1 MIVRVLAVTLVLLA
15 LLIVALDAF
24 AARRGN
30 RQLWGAIAY
39 NSKLGTYGYAIDR
52 KTKRDAESDAF
63 TTCGSGC
70 DFIKT
75 FRDACGV
82 VAAGGKKVTWETGAS
97 REIAE
102 TKALRKCGEVC
113 TVKVWACTS
122 EK

>member
-1 MIVRVLAVTLVLLA
+1 VRKIAAALA
-15 LLIVALDAF
+15 LLAFSALTLDAG
-24 AARRGN
+24 AARNGK

-39 NSKLGTYGYAIDR
+39 NSKTGAYGYAIDQR
-52 KTKRDAESDAF
+52 TKRDAETAAF
-63 TTCGSGC
+63 NQCGSGC
-70 DFIKT
+70 GMIKT

-82 VAAGGKKVTWETGAS
+82 VAVGGKRTIYESGAS

-102 TKALRKCGEVC
+102 SKAFGKCGEGC

>member
-1 MIVRVLAVTLVLLA
+1 MTMRALAAALVLLA
-15 LLIVALDAF
+15 LLIAALDAA
-24 AARRGN
+24 AARYGK

-39 NSKLGTYGYAIDR
+39 STTTGAYGFAVDV
-52 KTKRDAESDAF
+52 KTKREAESGAF
-63 TTCGSGC
+63 AKCGSNC
-70 DFIKT
+70 DLIKT

-82 VAAGGKKVTWETGAS
+82 VAVGGKRVTYESGAS

-102 TKALRKCGEVC
+102 TKALKKCGDAC

>member
-1 MIVRVLAVTLVLLA
+1 MRAVTASLVLLA
-15 LLIVALDAF
+15 LAISSEAD
-24 AARRGN
+24 AARNGK

-39 NSKLGTYGYAIDR
+39 NSKTGAYGYAIDQR
-52 KTKRDAESDAF
+52 TKRDAETAAF
-63 TTCGSGC
+63 NQCGSGC
-70 DFIKT
+70 GMIKT

-82 VAAGGKKVTWETGAS
+82 VAVGGKRTVYESGAS

-102 TKALRKCGEVC
+102 SKAFGKCGEGC